1 MNTPFLDTARRVIR
15 CESEALLLLA
25 DSLDDRFRAAV
36 DLMRNC
42 QGPVLGPGIGNSGH
56 TGNQT
61 AAPPPSPRP
70 PAPLAHARGTSRYLT
85 ATTCPLRCEGN
96 LGGSPA
102 KWCGP
107 DKDGFKD
114 IGKQVAANA
123 TKDKLKEKF
132 GIDGEGDTTEEVL
145 KDAAQKKAKEEV
157 NKQLQDGLK
166 KLFN

>member
-1 MNTPFLDTARRVIR
+1 VAYL
-15 CESEALLLLA
+15 
-25 DSLDDRFRAAV
+25 DSLSAV
-36 DLMRNC
+36 L
-42 QGPVLGPGIGNSGH
+42 QKGEI
-56 TGNQT
+56 TGNGWMNILNQDFDLKIGMQ
-61 AAPPPSPRP
+61 SPE
-70 PAPLAHARGTSRYLT
+70 LGTSKYLT
-85 ATTCPLRCEGN
+85 GTTWPLRCEGN

-123 TKDKLKEKF
+123 TKDKLKDKF
-132 GIDGEGDTTEEVL
+132 GIEGEGDTTEEVL